1 MNDARCD
8 LMLSLFPTSLGWFG
22 LLGDGESVHGVE
34 IGHHSATSLR
44 QRVGTRSSR
53 ESDWDPELRCRMED
67 FAAGK
72 STDFDDVSLVLPPM
86 TRFRFRVMTHVR
98 GIAYGQTNSYGEVA
112 QRVGHPRAAR
122 AVGSVMANN
131 PVPILV
137 PCHRIIAA
145 SGQLGGFSS
154 PQGPRLKKRLL
165 ELESGVTE

>member
-1 MNDARCD
+1 
-8 LMLSLFPTSLGWFG
+8 LSLVPTALGCIG
-22 LLGDGESVHGVE
+22 QPGAGESVHGAA
-34 IGHHSATSLR
+34 IGHRSAAARR
-44 QRVGTRSSR
+44 QRGGTRSSR
-53 ESDWDPELRCRMED
+53 ESDWDPELRSRMED
-67 FAAGK
+67 FAAGEP
-72 STDFDDVSLVLPPM
+72 TDFDDVSLVLPPM

-112 QRVGHPRAAR
+112 ERVGHPRAAR

>member
-1 MNDARCD
+1 
-8 LMLSLFPTSLGWFG
+8 
-22 LLGDGESVHGVE
+22 
-34 IGHHSATSLR
+34 
-44 QRVGTRSSR
+44 
-53 ESDWDPELRCRMED
+53 MED

-131 PVPILV
+131 PVPILI
-137 PCHRIIAA
+137 PCHRVIAA
-145 SGQLGGFSS
+145 SGQIGGFSS
-154 PQGPRLKKRLL
+154 PQGPRLKERLL
-165 ELESGVTE
+165 ELESGVTD